1 MNVHQQNRVLR
12 NYRNLP
18 PRKFHA
24 FNQRIVKALTDNP
37 KIPASTWGSN
47 PSLLASYMAV
57 SDKHNA
63 VYHEACYGSVL
74 VIAERELLQVQLVNY
89 LDEIAADL
97 EAEAVRTPDMLLS
110 SGFDLA
116 KERRSHS
123 TRKKTAQAAAETITG
138 EHHGSNS

>member
-1 MNVHQQNRVLR
+1 MTIRAQIRVLR
-12 NYRNLP
+12 NYRNLAP
-18 PRKFHA
+18 AKFHT
-24 FNQRIVKALTDNP
+24 FNQRVVKALIGNP
-37 KIPASTWGSN
+37 KIPASTWGAN
-47 PSLLASYMAV
+47 PDLLASYMAV

-74 VIAERELLQVQLVNY
+74 MIAERELLQAQLVNY

-116 KERRSHS
+116 KERRSHN
-123 TRKKTAQAAAETITG
+123 TRKKAAQTAAEASTG
-138 EHHGSNS
+138 EYHGSNI

>member
-1 MNVHQQNRVLR
+1 MNIHPQNRLLR
-12 NYRNLP
+12 NYRSLGP
-18 PRKFHA
+18 GKFHA
-24 FNQRIVKALTDNP
+24 FNQRIVKALIGNP

-47 PSLLASYMAV
+47 PGLLASYVAA

-74 VIAERELLQVQLVNY
+74 MIAERELLQVQLVNY

-116 KERRSHS
+116 KDRRSNS
-123 TRKKTAQAAAETITG
+123 ARRKAAQAAAEASTG
-138 EHHGSNS
+138 EYHGSNS